1 MNTPNFI
8 YEIGQSEKL
17 NSLSDFENKTPTH
30 NYKRN
35 PRIFINFAKF
45 TKSNSQGIKPKS
57 SYLQNRHNS
66 LDNFKFFEIK
76 KRSQKKIMAISN
88 FESQPKHTLN
98 SNGNCLIQATVHE
111 LRRMSVNPASPMKN
125 INVKRVGTRG
135 LGSISRKDNRS
146 DISLNEIDDK
156 KRHHR
161 KVLSLKIHNLI

>member
-1 MNTPNFI
+1 
-8 YEIGQSEKL
+8 
-17 NSLSDFENKTPTH
+17 
-30 NYKRN
+30 
-35 PRIFINFAKF
+35 
-45 TKSNSQGIKPKS
+45 
-57 SYLQNRHNS
+57 
-66 LDNFKFFEIK
+66 
-76 KRSQKKIMAISN
+76 MAISN
-88 FESQPKHTLN
+88 SESQPNHTLN

-135 LGSISRKDNRS
+135 LGNSNLGSISRKDNQS

>member
-1 MNTPNFI
+1 
-8 YEIGQSEKL
+8 
-17 NSLSDFENKTPTH
+17 
-30 NYKRN
+30 
-35 PRIFINFAKF
+35 
-45 TKSNSQGIKPKS
+45 
-57 SYLQNRHNS
+57 
-66 LDNFKFFEIK
+66 
-76 KRSQKKIMAISN
+76 MAISN
-88 FESQPKHTLN
+88 SESQPNHTLN